1 MKRVFIILSFLVFS
15 FSGVLLTQEKKPV
28 TLSAE
33 VIPKNIKQGD
43 KGVFIVTCSINPSF
57 HISDA
62 STGLFDVSPEPLEG
76 VTFGEAEFPKGE
88 KSTYG
93 SIYRGKV
100 KVRIPFMVKK
110 EMKEGESTISV
121 KVKIQPCAEGGD
133 ICYPPETQIVKA
145 KFSVLPGDE
154 NTKPGVGELNT
165 EGGGIA
171 GRLSNALQRGSFI
184 AFLLV
189 FLGGLLTSLTPCVYP
204 MIPITIAVIGAQASG
219 GKFRGFVL
227 SLFYV
232 LGIAITFSSL
242 GVIAAKTGAL
252 FGSYAQNPVA
262 LVIISIIFFLMG
274 LSMLGL
280 FVIQMPSS
288 ISSKLRGGRRRGFV
302 GALVTGLLAGLIV
315 SPCISPL
322 LVVILTWVAKT
333 GSVVLGIGLLFSFA
347 LGLGVLFIIL
357 GTFSGVIKNLPRSG
371 GWAEL
376 IEKSFGV
383 ILLALAIVFL
393 RSVVSHVF
401 YLWLWAIFLVVL
413 GTYTGAF
420 TLLDGRTDGKKK
432 FGKAFGII
440 LILVGGSIIFWNTA
454 HWVGFNFVN
463 QSKVQQF
470 SEENSYWLS
479 SDEEGFREAK
489 LTGKPVV
496 MDFFAQWCA
505 ACHELDEKT
514 WSQGSVRSE
523 LNRFVRVK
531 LDLTK
536 NDTNAKEFQ
545 KKYKIL
551 GMPTV
556 IIFDSSGK
564 EITRFEGFKSPQ
576 EVLALLKSIKS
587 PDLID

>member
-1 MKRVFIILSFLVFS
+1 MKRLLILSFLVFS
-15 FSGVLLTQEKKPV
+15 FAGVLFSQEKKPV

-33 VIPKNIKQGD
+33 IIPQSIKKGG
-43 KGVFIVTCSINPSF
+43 KGVFIVTCSISPDF

-62 STGLFDVSPEPLEG
+62 STGLFDVSPELLEG
-76 VTFGEAEFPKGE
+76 VTFGKAEFPEGE
-88 KSTYG
+88 KDTYG
-93 SIYRGKV
+93 GVYHGKV
-100 KVRIPFMVKK
+100 KVKVPFVVGKK
-110 EMKEGESTISV
+110 TREGENIVSA
-121 KVKIQPCAEGGD
+121 KVKIQPCAEGGGV
-133 ICYPPETQIVKA
+133 CYPPETEMVKA
-145 KFSVLPGDE
+145 KFSVLSGDK
-154 NTKPGVGELNT
+154 NAKPDIGGLNN
-165 EGGGIA
+165 GGGIA
-171 GRLSNALQRGSFI
+171 GRLSSTLERGSFI

-219 GKFRGFVL
+219 SKFRGFIL

-262 LVIISIIFFLMG
+262 LVIISLIFFLMG
-274 LSMLGL
+274 LSMLGV

-288 ISSKLRGGRRRGFV
+288 ISSKLRRGKSRGFV
-302 GALVTGLLAGLIV
+302 GALVTGLLAGMIV

-383 ILLALAIVFL
+383 ILLALAIVFV
-393 RSVVSHVF
+393 RPVVSHIF
-401 YLWLWAIFLVVL
+401 YLWLWAIFLVVF

-420 TLLDGRTDGKKK
+420 TLLDGEADGKKK
-432 FGKAFGII
+432 LGKAFGII
-440 LILVGGSIIFWNTA
+440 LVLVGGSFIFFGTA
-454 HWVGFNFVN
+454 RWAGFSFVK

-470 SEENSYWLS
+470 SAESSYWLS

-489 LTGKPVV
+489 LTGRPVLI
-496 MDFFAQWCA
+496 DFFAQWCA
-505 ACHELDEKT
+505 ACHELDDKT
-514 WSQGSVRSE
+514 WSQEQVRSE
-523 LNRFVRVK
+523 LDRFVRVK

-536 NDTNAKEFQ
+536 NDEKVKAIQ

-556 IIFDSSGK
+556 ILFDSSGK
-564 EITRFEGFKSPQ
+564 EMDRFEGFKPPQ
-576 EVLALLKSIKS
+576 EVLKLLKKY
-587 PDLID
+587 

>member
-1 MKRVFIILSFLVFS
+1 MKRLLILFFLVFS
-15 FSGVLLTQEKKPV
+15 SAGVLFSQGKKPV
-28 TLSAE
+28 VLTAE
-33 VIPKNIKQGD
+33 VVPQDIK
-43 KGVFIVTCSINPSF
+43 KGNKGIFIVTCNINPDF

-76 VTFGEAEFPKGE
+76 ITFGKAEFPPGE

-93 SIYRGKV
+93 SIYHG
-100 KVRIPFMVKK
+100 
-110 EMKEGESTISV
+110 TV
-121 KVKIQPCAEGGD
+121 KVKIPFWVGQKMQKGENVISASVKVQPCAEGGD
-133 ICYPPETQIVKA
+133 ICYPPEIDTVKA
-145 KFSVLPGDE
+145 KFSVLPGDK
-154 NTKPGVGELNT
+154 NVKPEVGGLNK
-165 EGGGIA
+165 EGGIA
-171 GRLSNALQRGSFI
+171 GRLSSALERGSFI

-219 GKFRGFVL
+219 GKFRGFIL

-262 LVIISIIFFLMG
+262 LVIISVIFFLMG
-274 LSMLGL
+274 LSMLGV
-280 FVIQMPSS
+280 FVIQMPAS
-288 ISSKLRGGRRRGFV
+288 ISSKLRGGKRRGFV

-371 GWAEL
+371 GWTEL
-376 IEKSFGV
+376 IEKGFGV
-383 ILLALAIVFL
+383 ILLALAIVFV
-393 RSVVSHVF
+393 RPVVSHIF
-401 YLWLWAIFLVVL
+401 YMWLWAIFLIVL
-413 GTYTGAF
+413 GTYVGAF
-420 TLLDGRTDGKKK
+420 TLLDGEADGKKK
-432 FGKAFGII
+432 LGKAFGIV
-440 LILVGGSIIFWNTA
+440 LILVGGAIIFWNTA
-454 HWVGFNFVN
+454 HWVGFSFVN
-463 QSKVQQF
+463 QPDLQQF
-470 SEENSYWLS
+470 SKESSYWLS
-479 SDEEGFREAK
+479 SDEEGFKEAK
-489 LTGKPVV
+489 LTGKPVLI
-496 MDFFAQWCA
+496 DFFAQWCA
-505 ACHELDEKT
+505 ACHELDDKT
-514 WSQGSVRSE
+514 WSDESVSSE
-523 LNRFVRVK
+523 LNRFICVK

-536 NDTNAKEFQ
+536 NDENAKEIQ

-556 IIFDSSGK
+556 ILFDSSGK
-564 EITRFEGFKSPQ
+564 EITRFEGFKPPQ
-576 EVLALLKSIKS
+576 EVLELLKNIKN
-587 PDLID
+587 PN